1 MIYFTKFK
9 SIYGNEIVLIY
20 QINDE
25 LIVPSSSYSVQ
36 FQNYC
41 RYIPK
46 YWSPNHSK
54 SKSSQVT
61 FEKLIWME
69 EVDQNE
75 VEAEEEGL
83 VHEEVLVKELVKE
96 EMMDMEDGVQCNDME
111 EKSDPLKLEEGA
123 HYGDLK
129 GQSDPLQE

>member
-25 LIVPSSSYSVQ
+25 LIVPSSSSSVQ

-69 EVDQNE
+69 EVDQNDDDD
-75 VEAEEEGL
+75 AE
-83 VHEEVLVKELVKE
+83 
-96 EMMDMEDGVQCNDME
+96 DTNDSYGSYDYH
-111 EKSDPLKLEEGA
+111 SDDSEI
-123 HYGDLK
+123 YIYQDRYI
-129 GQSDPLQE
+129 